1 MIETI
6 TKINSAINGFVWGL
20 PMLILLVGTGILMTL
35 LTKVLKASGRE
46 DHAFLVGLCGLMIV
60 ILWVLPYL
68 VDFFATVEALMEL

>member
-1 MIETI
+1 MEI
-6 TKINSAINGFVWGL
+6 S
-20 PMLILLVGTGILMTL
+20 ILLKITALGMVVTL

-46 DHAFLVGLCGLMIV
+46 DHAFLVGLYGLMIV

>member
-1 MIETI
+1 MLGKETI
-6 TKINSAINGFVWGL
+6 TESGEEDAVEIS
-20 PMLILLVGTGILMTL
+20 ILLKITALGMVVTL

>member
-1 MIETI
+1 MEI
-6 TKINSAINGFVWGL
+6 S
-20 PMLILLVGTGILMTL
+20 ILLKITALGMVVTL
-35 LTKVLKASGRE
+35 LTKVLKSSGRE

>member
-1 MIETI
+1 MEI
-6 TKINSAINGFVWGL
+6 S
-20 PMLILLVGTGILMTL
+20 ILLKITALGMVVTL
-35 LTKVLKASGRE
+35 LTKVLKACGRE

>member
-1 MIETI
+1 MEI
-6 TKINSAINGFVWGL
+6 S
-20 PMLILLVGTGILMTL
+20 ILLKITALGMVVTL

-68 VDFFATVEALMEL
+68 VEFFATVEALMEL